1 MGAVEGKKE
10 KKKLIKE
17 QKDKD
22 VDVCA
27 GTCERDISFLAL
39 VSEVSMCIGKLY
51 LHQLG

>member
-27 GTCERDISFLAL
+27 GTCERDISFVAL
-39 VSEVSMCIGKLY
+39 VSEVSMCIGNCICISV
-51 LHQLG
+51 G